1 MFSMLSLLQ
10 LQPPTD
16 LSKSDT
22 SYEAAKNE
30 GVRQEARE
38 REIGKGWMTVMV
50 CVCWVKTV
58 EISGPELR
66 LDLL

>member
-1 MFSMLSLLQ
+1 MKELGR
-10 LQPPTD
+10 
-16 LSKSDT
+16 KH
-22 SYEAAKNE
+22 E
-30 GVRQEARE
+30 RE

-50 CVCWVKTV
+50 VVCWVKTV